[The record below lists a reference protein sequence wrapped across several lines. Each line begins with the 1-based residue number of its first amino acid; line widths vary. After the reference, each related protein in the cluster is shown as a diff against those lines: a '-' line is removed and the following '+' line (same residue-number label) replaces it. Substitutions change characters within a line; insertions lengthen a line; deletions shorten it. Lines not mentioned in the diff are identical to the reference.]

1 MIAEQIKFL
10 QKQAEGILLEAERN
24 AKLHHVA
31 CNFVKQPGQVYHL
44 YQRESGQL
52 YFSMI
57 SPEVSNFHIIYFHII
72 IYFFFI

>member
-31 CNFVKQPGQVYHL
+31 CNFVKQPGQIYHL
-44 YQRESGQL
+44 YQRESGQF
-52 YFSMI
+52 YFSII
-57 SPEVSNFHIIYFHII
+57 SPEVSNV
-72 IYFFFI
+72 FIL